1 MNAFLIAGNWKMN
14 GSGVSSHSL
23 ASQIISDIEKTPS
36 LTDTC
41 DFLCCPPHIYLLNIV
56 GLADNSPLLVGGQDC
71 STETEGAFT
80 GDISAPMLADCGAQY
95 CIVGHSERRTIHG
108 ETSQQIAKKGECL
121 KESGIKAI
129 ICVGETIT
137 ERKAGKAL
145 DVIKEQLKT
154 SIPSGFNAQDF
165 IVAYE
170 PVWAIGSGEAA
181 SPEDVAEMHRDI
193 RNILKEMVDKGDTI
207 RILYGG
213 SVKPDNAGELAGIE
227 NVGGFLIGGASL
239 KADSFLGIAKAA
251 HDVLS

>member
-1 MNAFLIAGNWKMN
+1 MN
-14 GSGVSSHSL
+14 GSGASSHSL
-23 ASQIISDIEKTPS
+23 ASQIISDIEGSPHLS
-36 LTDTC
+36 QTC
-41 DFLCCPPHIYLLNIV
+41 DFLCCPPHIYLSEMLE
-56 GLADNSPLLVGGQDC
+56 LSANSRLVVGGQDC

-80 GDISAPMLADCGAQY
+80 GDISAQMMADCGAKY
-95 CIVGHSERRTIHG
+95 CIIGHSERRAIHG
-108 ETSQQIAKKGECL
+108 ETSQQIALKAERL
-121 KESGIKAI
+121 KENGVTAI

-137 ERKAGKAL
+137 ERKAGQAL
-145 DVIKEQLKT
+145 DVIKKQLET
-154 SIPSGFNAQDF
+154 SIPSGFQADDF
-165 IVAYE
+165 VVAYE

-251 HDVLS
+251 HDDLS